1 MYRLVG
7 RVGPKSDPDFE
18 TSFLFQ
24 ASAFTWEIQHM
35 LGHHPY
41 TNLIS
46 TDNEAKKRNDHD
58 NNTAGQVQESD
69 PDVFSSF
76 PFMRMHPSH
85 ARSWYHKYQHVYGPV
100 LFSMMTLTKVFQQDF
115 DMFNQKQLY
124 HLSASARYGNNDGR
138 ASPSIVCN
146 RVRFVAMKILS
157 MVYMLLLPMY
167 FQGVVW
173 GVVLFAVGHLVCG
186 EMLAMMFIVN
196 HVIEGVAFVKEGI
209 VPTDIYGQVPFQ
221 TKDNGATLGAATSQ
235 PPDATLGGTSGDTSG
250 DTSGATVLPNIPA
263 NDWAAVQCQ
272 TSVNWSSGSWFW
284 NHFSGGLNHQIEH
297 HLFPSICHTN
307 YYYIQDVVEQTCHEY
322 NVPYR
327 SESNLYVAIRKMLTH
342 LKVMGEH
349 DSHESFYVEALH

>member
-1 MYRLVG
+1 VSKRLRVLNKPRRGSYELWAKALVLLVAFWCALVNMCVSTTCLGSLLSSIAMGATASFIGTCIQHDGSHGAFSTSSWLNTCAGWTLDMIGVRDLLASFFQSSFNLLSSFFQSSFNHLSIVFQSSFNRLSIVFPSSSIIAGGVSICMYRLVG

-146 RVRFVAMKILS
+146 RVRFVAMKVLS
-157 MVYMLLLPMY
+157 MVY
-167 FQGVVW
+167 Q
-173 GVVLFAVGHLVCG
+173 
-186 EMLAMMFIVN
+186 
-196 HVIEGVAFVKEGI
+196 K
-209 VPTDIYGQVPFQ
+209 T
-221 TKDNGATLGAATSQ
+221 
-235 PPDATLGGTSGDTSG
+235 
-250 DTSGATVLPNIPA
+250 
-263 NDWAAVQCQ
+263 
-272 TSVNWSSGSWFW
+272 
-284 NHFSGGLNHQIEH
+284 
-297 HLFPSICHTN
+297 
-307 YYYIQDVVEQTCHEY
+307 
-322 NVPYR
+322 
-327 SESNLYVAIRKMLTH
+327 
-342 LKVMGEH
+342 
-349 DSHESFYVEALH
+349 